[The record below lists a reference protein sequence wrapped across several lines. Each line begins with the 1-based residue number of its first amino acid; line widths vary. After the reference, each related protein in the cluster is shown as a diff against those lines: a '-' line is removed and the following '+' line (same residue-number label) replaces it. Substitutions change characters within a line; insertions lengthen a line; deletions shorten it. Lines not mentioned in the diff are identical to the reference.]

1 MVAKRATRRRWGEP
15 ATPPELKRRL
25 FSVDEYERMIAL
37 GIVQEG
43 ERVELLRGEIY
54 CMAAMGARHMACVS
68 RSDDLLRAGLPGDAA
83 TRVHG
88 PIRLP
93 NGSEPEPDI
102 AIVRRRADY
111 YQHVHPVLQ
120 DIFFVIEVADTSLRT
135 DRDRKIPVYAEAGI
149 PESWLVDLPGQQ
161 MLVYREPR
169 DGEYRQI
176 TVYKRGESVSPL
188 AFPDLKLA
196 VDDVLG
202 PVDAA

>member
-1 MVAKRATRRRWGEP
+1 MAAKRASRRRLAEP
-15 ATPPELKRRL
+15 AMPPEPQRRR
-25 FSVDEYERMIAL
+25 FTVDEYERMIAL
-37 GIVQEG
+37 GILEEG

-68 RSDDLLRAGLPGDAA
+68 RSDDLLRAGLPARA
-83 TRVHG
+83 VTRVQG

-102 AIVRRRADY
+102 AVVRRRADY
-111 YQHVHPVLQ
+111 YQSAHPVLA
-120 DIFFVIEVADTSLRT
+120 DVYFVIEVADSSLRS

-161 MLVYREPR
+161 IFVYREPR
-169 DGEYRQI
+169 DGQYRQV
-176 TVYKRGESVSPL
+176 TVHRRGDVVTPR

-202 PVDAA
+202 PAASA